1 MSSQLKPSLLLLLI
15 FVLGIVTGSTLTIG
29 LAPHFAHVPG
39 AAQMKNHWMMRLV
52 QRLKL
57 TADQQAKIQPI
68 LADAETKIQAL
79 QRDEVEHGSQIIKA
93 ANDQISAVLTPDQK
107 AELEKMESE
116 REKLFLS
123 HMHHRGNPHDGPPNP
138 EGMHHHE
145 DDGGGDAPPPPVQTN
160 TAPAPPP
167 DH

>member
-1 MSSQLKPSLLLLLI
+1 MQPIYHIPSGVMLLLLLLI

-68 LADAETKIQAL
+68 LTDAETKIQAL

-107 AELEKMESE
+107 AELESVESQP
-116 REKLFLS
+116 LASCSLAHLPS
-123 HMHHRGNPHDGPPNP
+123 GNR
-138 EGMHHHE
+138 
-145 DDGGGDAPPPPVQTN
+145 Q
-160 TAPAPPP
+160 
-167 DH
+167 